1 MYIYRCLYIY
11 LYIHIYN
18 IHIYIYI
25 IYIYIYLYLS
35 IYPFPL
41 GMERNISSLLI
52 RKVLIVQYD
61 SRLYSIYLCCKL
73 KIL

>member
-18 IHIYIYI
+18 IHIY

-41 GMERNISSLLI
+41 GMERNISSLLL
-52 RKVLIVQYD
+52 RKVLIVQYE

-73 KIL
+73 KII